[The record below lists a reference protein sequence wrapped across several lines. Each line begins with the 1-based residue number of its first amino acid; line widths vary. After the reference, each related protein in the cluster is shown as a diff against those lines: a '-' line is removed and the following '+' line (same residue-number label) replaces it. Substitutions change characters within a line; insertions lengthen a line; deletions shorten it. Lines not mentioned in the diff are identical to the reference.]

1 MDADIREALTDIKTK
16 LDKVYELQ
24 IATAQQEERINTL
37 RRDVDEI
44 KNNKKAWISPAI
56 SAAVSALVSWFVS
69 GRLK

>member
-44 KNNKKAWISPAI
+44 KSNKKAWISPTI
-56 SAAVSALVSWFVS
+56 SAAVSALISWFVS

>member
-1 MDADIREALTDIKTK
+1 MDADIREALNDIKTK

-44 KNNKKAWISPAI
+44 KSNKKAWISPTI
-56 SAAVSALVSWFVS
+56 SAAVSALISWFVS